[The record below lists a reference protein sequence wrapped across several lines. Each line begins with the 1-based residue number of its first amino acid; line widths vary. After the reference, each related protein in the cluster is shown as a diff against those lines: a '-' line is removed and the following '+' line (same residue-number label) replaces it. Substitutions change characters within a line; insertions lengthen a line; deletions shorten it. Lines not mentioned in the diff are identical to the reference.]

1 MDFCCEELLS
11 HYDGRACPAMLV
23 ITGLVL
29 ALGGALAAIAGLTDM
44 RRMRRLRRSGVKE
57 WATVVHPA
65 AQPPRR
71 GDDLG
76 PLPAMLRYSIADG
89 RVAEQVF
96 PRSGEADTLDRDQKI
111 LVWYDPADPSDVL
124 VYRRHGDRASVVF
137 LAAGCALVAAGL
149 AIAAL
154 GH

>member
-1 MDFCCEELLS
+1 
-11 HYDGRACPAMLV
+11 MLV

-29 ALGGALAAIAGLTDM
+29 ALGGALAAIAGLSDM

-65 AQPPRR
+65 AQPLRR

-89 RVAEQVF
+89 RVVE
-96 PRSGEADTLDRDQKI
+96 SGEADTLDRDQKI

-124 VYRRHGDRASVVF
+124 VYSRHGDRANAVF
-137 LAAGCALVAAGL
+137 LAAGSALVAAGL

>member
-1 MDFCCEELLS
+1 
-11 HYDGRACPAMLV
+11 MLV

-29 ALGGALAAIAGLTDM
+29 ALAGALGAIAGLTDM

-57 WATVVHPA
+57 WATVVYPA
-65 AQPPRR
+65 SPPSRR
-71 GDDLG
+71 GDDSG

-96 PRSGEADTLDRDQKI
+96 PRSAEADTLDRDQKI

-124 VYRRHGDRASVVF
+124 VYRRHCGRANVVF
-137 LAAGCALVAAGL
+137 LAVGSALFAAGL